1 MKPIFSDTRF
11 LEQTAKRLFH
21 FPEFIMMENAAAAM
35 EKEVLSA
42 LDEIDGKAC
51 KNYSETTKDNKK
63 SDPLVVILCGSGN
76 NGGDGYALSRRLFG
90 KCTVLVLSF
99 GGTKTDEAKRQAEM
113 AFSCGV
119 RIVEAESAAY
129 CNYEETFNSARVFVD
144 CLYGSGFHGE
154 LNEKSAAF
162 IEKINSIEG
171 KKIACDISSGID
183 SFGRILSKDSRG
195 ERLAFKADKTIVMG
209 ALKAA
214 LFSDEA
220 KDFTGR
226 IEVAELG
233 ISRDVFE
240 KCNSS
245 TLFDYADSAPAN
257 QCKQSEDSKPA
268 MQSRSNDFLCSSECK
283 AFPTAYLLEKTDIT
297 LPERNKNNVH
307 KGQFGHC
314 AVVIGEKA
322 GAAIIAGTAALKS
335 GAGLATCVHFSKHH
349 NFLMNPELMEDASFP
364 EKTSAVL
371 LGCGLG
377 RTNTAAFNSTLN
389 FIFEMKNPACVFDAD
404 FFYYDKIGAVL
415 EKLCKMENARVILT
429 PHPKELFALAKNCG
443 INEITEKFA
452 IEMRFEATKKIAA
465 LFPRI
470 VLIAKGANTLIAH
483 GNELF
488 VSEFGSPALAKAGS
502 GDVLAGFCAGLIAQ
516 GFNALEAAKT
526 AVYLQGSASRLFEN
540 RWELS
545 PLDLTRLST
554 AEDSLLFHF

>member
-11 LEQTAKRLFH
+11 LEQKAKHLFH
-21 FPEFIMMENAAAAM
+21 FPEYIMMENAAAAI

-42 LDEIDGKAC
+42 LEEIDGIKERTC
-51 KNYSETTKDNKK
+51 ENCRGTKSSSEKRA
-63 SDPLVVILCGSGN
+63 PLVVILCGSGN

-90 KCTVLVLSF
+90 KCSVLVLSF

-113 AFSCGV
+113 ARSCGV
-119 RIVEAESAAY
+119 HIIEAESAAS
-129 CNYEETFNSARVFVD
+129 CNGEEAFNLARVFVD

-154 LNEKSAAF
+154 LNEKIAAF
-162 IEKINSIEG
+162 LEKINSIDA

-183 SFGRILSKDSRG
+183 SFGRILSKDSCG

-209 ALKAA
+209 ALKTA

-233 ISRDVFE
+233 IARNVFE
-240 KCNSS
+240 NC
-245 TLFDYADSAPAN
+245 ADSALFDSAPSN
-257 QCKQSEDSKPA
+257 QCSQSENAKPA
-268 MQSRSNDFLCSSECK
+268 MQSCSNDFVCSSECK
-283 AFPTAYLLEKTDIT
+283 AFPDAYLLEKTDIT
-297 LPERNKNNVH
+297 LPERNKHNVH

-335 GAGLATCVHFSKHH
+335 GAGLVTCVHFCRPHT
-349 NFLMNPELMEDASFP
+349 FLMNPELMEDASFP

-377 RTNTAAFNSTLN
+377 RTNTAAFNPTLD
-389 FIFEMKNPACVFDAD
+389 FIFGMKNPACVFDAD
-404 FFYYDKIGAVL
+404 FFYYDNIGDVL
-415 EKLCKMENARVILT
+415 EKLCKTENARVILT

-443 INEITEKFA
+443 IKDITEKFA
-452 IEMRFEATKKIAA
+452 LEMRFETAKKIAA

-470 VLIAKGANTLIAH
+470 VLIAKGANTLIAR

-488 VSEFGSPALAKAGS
+488 VSECGSPALSKAGS
-502 GDVLAGFCAGLIAQ
+502 GDVLAGFCAGLLAQ

-554 AEDSLLFHF
+554 AEDSLLFHL